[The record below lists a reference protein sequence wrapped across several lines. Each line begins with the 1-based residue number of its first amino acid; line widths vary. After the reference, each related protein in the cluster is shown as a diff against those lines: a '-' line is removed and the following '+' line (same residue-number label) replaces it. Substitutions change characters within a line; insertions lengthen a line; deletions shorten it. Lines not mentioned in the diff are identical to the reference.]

1 MPDAET
7 NSITRST
14 PVGQSV
20 KQKVEVLLALR
31 SELDI
36 RAQECLGENE
46 RRMNEQSDCMMTS
59 VFVQEELPCQMEPR
73 KKLADIAPLVW
84 FPAALKTRMSAF
96 RGHSKSPSWI
106 PYLSVWKAEGG

>member
-1 MPDAET
+1 MPDAEA

-20 KQKVEVLLALR
+20 KQKVKVLLALC
-31 SELDI
+31 SELNI

-46 RRMNEQSDCMMTS
+46 QRMSEQSDCMITS
-59 VFVQEELPCQMEPR
+59 VFLQEELPCQMEPR
-73 KKLADIAPLVW
+73 KKLTDIAPLVW
-84 FPAALKTRMSAF
+84 FPAALNTRMF
-96 RGHSKSPSWI
+96 RYHGKSPSWI